1 MSLYRAILISLL
13 FCGCVQAKSVPEWKE
28 AGNVYKGKSANPV
41 NSLAVGAVNIDVGV
55 HLERLTLISGEGHTG
70 KKVASGLLAGALS
83 LGGIGGVD
91 TAAREPIEE
100 HLTAE
105 DALRIAA
112 DIEQIVSEKFK
123 SMQNMKVYSGT
134 EVTSSVFYQ
143 GITGI
148 TAPDENKK
156 QVKEGRWGSEY
167 YFGYYSV
174 PAGTYKYRPLAKFSI
189 SDKEFSPVVRLN
201 LGVDAVAAVNV
212 FIANTRKDFRI
223 QEMSVKVTGL
233 AYTGQKMG
241 DLPTLT
247 FTLEDAGDVSVPLDG
262 KDGDKDN
269 YVAWLALKPQFEAQM
284 DAVITKI
291 RAAIPVAP
299 MAPAPATM

>member
-1 MSLYRAILISLL
+1 M
-13 FCGCVQAKSVPEWKE
+13 
-28 AGNVYKGKSANPV
+28 
-41 NSLAVGAVNIDVGV
+41 
-55 HLERLTLISGEGHTG
+55 
-70 KKVASGLLAGALS
+70 
-83 LGGIGGVD
+83 
-91 TAAREPIEE
+91 
-100 HLTAE
+100 
-105 DALRIAA
+105 
-112 DIEQIVSEKFK
+112 
-123 SMQNMKVYSGT
+123 
-134 EVTSSVFYQ
+134 
-143 GITGI
+143 
-148 TAPDENKK
+148 
-156 QVKEGRWGSEY
+156 
-167 YFGYYSV
+167 
-174 PAGTYKYRPLAKFSI
+174 AKFSI